1 MIIKILVLI
10 AYLGMIAVNMLANA
24 LPINNLSTG
33 EVSELYPNLF
43 TPVGLTFSIW
53 GLIYALLA
61 FYILYQFGFFQE
73 DKGRSKEGLFKT
85 LGIYF
90 IITSIANMAW
100 IYAWHYTLVGLS
112 LLIMIALLVCLIKV
126 ANLLNKQDFSLKDK
140 FFVRL
145 PFTIYFGWITI
156 ATIANVTA
164 FLVSLNWD
172 GFGMAEHI
180 WTILVLIVGAVIGI
194 LRMLKDKSIAYGLV
208 FIWAYIGILIK
219 HTSSAGFAGEYGGI
233 IMTVVLCIFAFAL
246 SVFLILF
253 KSKKQ
258 LKLLKNKE

>member
-1 MIIKILVLI
+1 MFIKILGFLT
-10 AYLGMIAVNMLANA
+10 YLGMIAVNMLANA

-53 GLIYALLA
+53 GLIYLLLA
-61 FYILYQFGFFQE
+61 LYILYQFGLFQE
-73 DKGRSKEGLFKT
+73 DKGKSKEDLFKK

-100 IYAWHYTLVGLS
+100 IYAWHYTLIGPS
-112 LLIMIALLVCLIKV
+112 LLIMIVLLVFLIKI
-126 ANLLNKQDFSLKDK
+126 ANLLNKQKFSLKDK

-145 PFTIYFGWITI
+145 PFTIYFGWITV

-172 GFGMAEHI
+172 GFGIPEHV
-180 WTILVLIVGAVIGI
+180 WMVLILLVGMIIGI
-194 LRMLKDKSIAYGLV
+194 LRMIKDKRIAYGLV

-219 HTSSAGFAGEYGGI
+219 HTSAVGFAGEYGSI
-233 IMTVVLCIFAFAL
+233 IMTVILCIFAFL
-246 SVFLILF
+246 LFGFLILF
-253 KSKKQ
+253 KNQKI
-258 LKLLKNKE
+258 LKLLKN